1 MNVWSFSSDFAE
13 LFSDTMSRRLEI
25 AEMISLGAL
34 ALLKKI
40 GYIRNEIRA
49 SIAMTVHTF

>member
-49 SIAMTVHTF
+49 SIAMTVHTV